1 MGIAYAVSEY
11 KKKGGK
17 SMLTAKQ
24 EKFVQNII
32 TGMTQADAYR
42 NSYNAKKMTDKQI
55 WEEAS
60 KLMAKP
66 KVAQR
71 VQELRAEMANES
83 IMSAKERLEF
93 LTRVIKGEEND
104 KDYAV
109 ADLNTKLKAVDI
121 MNKMQGEYVQKV
133 VADVTTYEDNL
144 KKVVEEDEY

>member
-1 MGIAYAVSEY
+1 
-11 KKKGGK
+11 
-17 SMLTAKQ
+17 MLTAKQ

-71 VQELRAEMANES
+71 VQELRAEMASDS

>member
-1 MGIAYAVSEY
+1 
-11 KKKGGK
+11 
-17 SMLTAKQ
+17 MLTAKQ

-83 IMSAKERLEF
+83 IMTAKERLEF
-93 LTRVIKGEEND
+93 LTKVIMGEE
-104 KDYAV
+104 KDIKITLSGAV
-109 ADLNTKLKAVDI
+109 DAEADLNIKLKAIDI

>member
-1 MGIAYAVSEY
+1 
-11 KKKGGK
+11 
-17 SMLTAKQ
+17 MLTAKQ

-71 VQELRAEMANES
+71 VQELLAEMANES
-83 IMSAKERLEF
+83 IMTAKERLEF
-93 LTRVIKGEEND
+93 LTKVIMGEE
-104 KDYAV
+104 KDIKITLSGAV
-109 ADLNTKLKAVDI
+109 DAEADLNIKLKAIDI

>member
-1 MGIAYAVSEY
+1 
-11 KKKGGK
+11 
-17 SMLTAKQ
+17 MLTAKQ

-83 IMSAKERLEF
+83 IMTAKERLEF
-93 LTRVIKGEEND
+93 LTKVIMGEE
-104 KDYAV
+104 KDIKITLSGAV
-109 ADLNTKLKAVDI
+109 DAEADLNIKLKAIDI
-121 MNKMQGEYVQKV
+121 MNKMQSEYVQKV

>member
-1 MGIAYAVSEY
+1 
-11 KKKGGK
+11 
-17 SMLTAKQ
+17 MLTAKQ
-24 EKFVQNII
+24 EKFAQNII

-83 IMSAKERLEF
+83 IMTAKERLEF

>member
-1 MGIAYAVSEY
+1 
-11 KKKGGK
+11 
-17 SMLTAKQ
+17 MLTAKQ
-24 EKFVQNII
+24 EQFAQNII
-32 TGMTQADAYR
+32 LGMTQADAYR
-42 NSYNAKKMTDKQI
+42 NSYNAEKMTDKQI

-71 VQELRAEMANES
+71 VQELRNEMAKES
-83 IMSAKERLEF
+83 IMTAKERLEF
-93 LTRVIKGEEND
+93 LTKVIMGEE
-104 KDYAV
+104 KDIKITLSGAV
-109 ADLNTKLKAVDI
+109 DAEADLNIKLKAIDI

>member
-1 MGIAYAVSEY
+1 
-11 KKKGGK
+11 
-17 SMLTAKQ
+17 MLTAKQ

-83 IMSAKERLEF
+83 IMTAKERLEF

>member
-1 MGIAYAVSEY
+1 
-11 KKKGGK
+11 
-17 SMLTAKQ
+17 MLTAKQ
-24 EKFVQNII
+24 EKFAQNII

-42 NSYNAKKMTDKQI
+42 NSYNAEKMTDKQI

-71 VQELRAEMANES
+71 VQELRAEMASDS